1 MGISLGQIITPLII
15 KNAEDIQMMN
25 IIWFVPA
32 AMGKEN
38 SFYLHRNVQNGF
50 ELDCLILRARFS
62 FICDILESI
71 HYNLVQKKVK

>member
-32 AMGKEN
+32 AIGKEK
-38 SFYLHRNVQNGF
+38 SFCLHRNVQNGF
-50 ELDCLILRARFS
+50 ELDFFKFLRLDFRS
-62 FICDILESI
+62 F
-71 HYNLVQKKVK
+71 VTF

>member
-32 AMGKEN
+32 AIGKEK
-38 SFYLHRNVQNGF
+38 SFYLHQNVQNGLNF
-50 ELDCLILRARFS
+50 CS
-62 FICDILESI
+62 F
-71 HYNLVQKKVK
+71 

>member
-32 AMGKEN
+32 AIGKEKKFVFAPKC
-38 SFYLHRNVQNGF
+38 SKWFKFLF
-50 ELDCLILRARFS
+50 ILDI
-62 FICDILESI
+62 
-71 HYNLVQKKVK
+71 V